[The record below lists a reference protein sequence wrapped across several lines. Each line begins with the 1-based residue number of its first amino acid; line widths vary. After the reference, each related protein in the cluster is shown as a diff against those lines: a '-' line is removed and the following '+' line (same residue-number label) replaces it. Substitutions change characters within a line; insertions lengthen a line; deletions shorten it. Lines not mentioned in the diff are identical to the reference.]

1 MISFMC
7 LPAYL
12 SFVFFLFMH
21 LLTPQ
26 IQKKVIRE
34 ANIKEGEHS
43 DTSFSAGSLKA
54 ARRAAGAVQHAVD
67 RVLVG
72 RNRNAFCVVRPP
84 GHHAGVNGL
93 LAGGESCGF
102 CIFNSVAAGAMHA
115 LSDDNHRPRC
125 ERVAIVDIDAHHG
138 NGTEEIIKKC
148 HDPGRLFFF
157 SVHIFD
163 HDKKKG
169 AITSAPA
176 YKFYPGTGDE
186 DDVANNIINVPIA
199 PMWKE
204 KEVAGKLATPKVT
217 NAEPIRTRGR
227 TKRSTSSEDGE
238 KPSQVSADKSTTSD
252 TDSVSVSVDESSTN
266 GGAASSKNG
275 TATSEPDRP
284 AHYLL
289 GTGRMAYR
297 RAVQQRLLP
306 SLRAFNPDL
315 ILLSS
320 GFDASRGDVGNARHY
335 IGRTQQIGIDLEPED
350 YAWTTRRVSHYL
362 VLSVCC
368 AE

>member
-1 MISFMC
+1 M
-7 LPAYL
+7 LR
-12 SFVFFLFMH
+12 FLILLCTNDSAAHSSSLFH
-21 LLTPQ
+21 LRFLQ

-34 ANIKEGEHS
+34 AQVKEGEHS

-72 RNRNAFCVVRPP
+72 RNRNAFCAVRPP

-115 LSDDNHRPRC
+115 LSDDSHRPRC

-163 HDKKKG
+163 HDKKK
-169 AITSAPA
+169 SASSTVPA

-204 KEVAGKLATPKVT
+204 KEVAGKATTPKAA
-217 NAEPIRTRGR
+217 NAEPIQTRGR
-227 TKRSTSSEDGE
+227 SKRRGSSSSVGGE
-238 KPSQVSADKSTTSD
+238 KPSPAGGDKSITSD
-252 TDSVSVSVDESSTN
+252 NDSVSVEDSPSN
-266 GGAASSKNG
+266 GGSVSSKTG
-275 TATSEPDRP
+275 TATAEPAKP

-335 IGRTQQIGIDLEPED
+335 IGGTQRMGIDLEPED
-350 YAWTTRRVSHYL
+350 YAWTTRRVSL
-362 VLSVCC
+362 IGIVVL
-368 AE
+368 A

>member
-1 MISFMC
+1 MRQ
-7 LPAYL
+7 L
-12 SFVFFLFMH
+12 SHALSLLLFL
-21 LLTPQ
+21 Q

-34 ANIKEGEHS
+34 AQVKEGEHS

-115 LSDDNHRPRC
+115 LSDDSHRPRC

-163 HDKKKG
+163 HDKKK
-169 AITSAPA
+169 SASSTVPT

-204 KEVAGKLATPKVT
+204 KEVAGKSTTPKAA
-217 NAEPIRTRGR
+217 NAEPIQTRGR
-227 TKRSTSSEDGE
+227 TKRRGSSSSIGGE
-238 KPSQVSADKSTTSD
+238 KPSPAAADKSITSD
-252 TDSVSVSVDESSTN
+252 NDSVSVEDSPSN
-266 GGAASSKNG
+266 GGSVSSKNG
-275 TATSEPDRP
+275 SAATEPARP

-306 SLRAFNPDL
+306 ALRAFNPDL

-335 IGRTQQIGIDLEPED
+335 IGGTQRMGIDLEPED
-350 YAWTTRRVSHYL
+350 YAWTTRRVSL
-362 VLSVCC
+362 MIVAV
-368 AE
+368 